1 MYKDKRSVS
10 KVEKMDKKTW
20 KFTRIENGEP
30 ISYTLSKMEEARWLY
45 KEDNKEYELMKCT
58 EDEIKRWKADLGS

>member
-1 MYKDKRSVS
+1 
-10 KVEKMDKKTW
+10 
-20 KFTRIENGEP
+20 
-30 ISYTLSKMEEARWLY
+30 MEGARWLY